1 MSELIGLLIFA
12 GLIGFLCAIALRG
25 TVNAIAPEPDDE
37 PGRTPEERYRRTQ
50 E

>member
-1 MSELIGLLIFA
+1 MSELIGLFILS
-12 GLIGFLCAIALRG
+12 GLVGFLCAVALRG
-25 TVNAIAPEPDDE
+25 TVNAIVPEPDGE